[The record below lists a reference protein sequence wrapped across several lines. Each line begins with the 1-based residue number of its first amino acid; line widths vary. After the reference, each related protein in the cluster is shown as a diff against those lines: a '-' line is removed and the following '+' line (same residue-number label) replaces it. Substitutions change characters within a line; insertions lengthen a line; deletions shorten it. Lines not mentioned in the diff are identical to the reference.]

1 VSVQVAAYPHRT
13 GEHCASTAL
22 RNVLAHHGN
31 ELSEA
36 MVFGLASGLGFFYL
50 QSDALSPTRMF
61 HGRTPNFETN
71 FAANTGIALALRDE
85 ADDARAEQRL
95 RERLDAGV
103 PVLLATDTF
112 YLGYHHTTSH
122 FPGHTCVAVGYDAAR
137 GGVWIADRKFP
148 ELQVCSFEEL
158 RRARNAPDYPI
169 RCANRFADCAAGAQL
184 ARPFAEAVASALR
197 RTARELLEPMTELP
211 DRPAAA
217 RFAQRAEGERSRSGV
232 AAMRA
237 LAADFPSW
245 STLRDWSW
253 AARFGYQIIIKR
265 GAAGTLFRSLYAD
278 FLREAAQALPALD
291 GLAQRMDEI
300 ADRWRALALPLEQQ
314 SERETCDPM
323 LFAEAGRQL
332 AELALLEGA
341 FHRDA
346 DAAARSWKAA

>member
-1 VSVQVAAYPHRT
+1 VSLVRVDSYLHRT

-22 RNVLAHHGN
+22 RNVLAHHGT

-36 MVFGLASGLGFFYL
+36 MVFGLASGLGFYYFRG
-50 QSDALSPTRMF
+50 AVSPTRMF
-61 HGRTPNFETN
+61 HGRTPTFEQN
-71 FAANTGIALALRDE
+71 LAANTGIALALREEPDDE
-85 ADDARAEQRL
+85 RAEHEL

-122 FPGHTCVAVGYDAAR
+122 FPGHTCVAIGYDAAR
-137 GGVWIADRKFP
+137 GEVWIADRKFP

-169 RCANRFADCAAGAQL
+169 RCANRSADCASGAHL

-197 RTARELLEPMTELP
+197 CTAQEMLTPIATFGGREL
-211 DRPAAA
+211 PA
-217 RFAQRAEGERSRSGV
+217 GV
-232 AAMRA
+232 AAMRE

-245 STLRDWSW
+245 GTLPDWSW

-265 GAAGTLFRSLYAD
+265 GAAGSLFRSLYAD
-278 FLREAAQALPALD
+278 FLREAGSELPAL
-291 GLAQRMDEI
+291 GALAPRMDEI
-300 ADRWRALALPLEQQ
+300 AERWRALAVPLQQQ
-314 SERETCDPM
+314 SERETCEPA

-332 AELALLEGA
+332 FALADLEEE

-346 DAAARSWKAA
+346 AAAAARSVGARRS

>member
-71 FAANTGIALALRDE
+71 LAANTGIALALREE
-85 ADDARAEQRL
+85 ADDARAEQLL

-137 GGVWIADRKFP
+137 AAVWIADRKFP
-148 ELQVCSFEEL
+148 ELQMCSFEEL
-158 RRARNAPDYPI
+158 RRARNAPDHPI

-184 ARPFAEAVASALR
+184 ARPFADAVASALR
-197 RTARELLEPMTELP
+197 RTARELLLPIAELP
-211 DRPAAA
+211 EMPT
-217 RFAQRAEGERSRSGV
+217 GI

-237 LAADFPSW
+237 LAADFPRW

-278 FLREAAQALPALD
+278 FLRESAQALPALD

-314 SERETCDPM
+314 SERETCEPM

-332 AELALLEGA
+332 AELAELEGA

-346 DAAARSWKAA
+346 DAAARSSPAA